1 MLTKDEARKL
11 ADKVT
16 KLSSYPECQVTITS
30 QEQAYT
36 RFANNGITTASFSLR
51 HNVAIAV
58 TREGRTGATATNDL
72 DDASLSAAVK
82 KAEELASIAPPNPE
96 RLGAGGAQDFSAGER
111 FRGEAGAGAGPEAGA
126 AWKRENGA
134 GVEEKKWGGGGEPG
148 DDPGA

>member
-51 HNVAIAV
+51 HNVGIAV

-82 KAEELASIAPPNPE
+82 KAEGVASIEPPRHE
-96 RLGAGGAQDFSAGER
+96 RPGRVGGRNFPAVSDFEER
-111 FRGEAGAGAGPEAGA
+111 A
-126 AWKRENGA
+126 A
-134 GVEEKKWGGGGEPG
+134 GVEGPR
-148 DDPGA
+148 

>member
-51 HNVAIAV
+51 HNVGIAV
-58 TREGRTGATATNDL
+58 TRDGRTGATATNDL
-72 DDASLSAAVK
+72 DDASLSAAVEN
-82 KAEELASIAPPNPE
+82 ARELASIAPPNPK
-96 RLGAGGAQDFSAGER
+96 RPRPVVAQNIPAPDHL
-111 FRGEAGAGAGPEAGA
+111 
-126 AWKRENGA
+126 
-134 GVEEKKWGGGGEPG
+134 
-148 DDPGA
+148 